1 MADAVPPR
9 KILLCGD
16 VGGSLNALYKRF
28 ETARAPARTPPP
40 RTPLREGCSAISP
53 VCPLQLH
60 AMPQPAAQRYHAAA
74 AALTL
79 KRLRAPLHRA

>member
-28 ETARAPARTPPP
+28 ETARAPHHSACADRAAARGVAALPRSAWLSLPRRAIGVAASERAAPPP
-40 RTPLREGCSAISP
+40 P
-53 VCPLQLH
+53 
-60 AMPQPAAQRYHAAA
+60 
-74 AALTL
+74 
-79 KRLRAPLHRA
+79 